1 MTTVIQERCTG
12 CGSCIGVCP
21 TDAIRLVGSCAS
33 IDRSLCHN
41 CGACERTCPAGAISS
56 VSLPV
61 PSIQGQVVL
70 PAAKSSAVVKVASAS
85 SWRQR
90 LLPVLASAAAFA
102 GRELLPLALEALT
115 TRARNDQ
122 GPAGL
127 AQPAAMLTRGGGQ
140 RHRWRLHGRRN

>member
-1 MTTVIQERCTG
+1 MTTVIQEKCSG

-21 TDAIRLVGSCAS
+21 TDAIRLVGGCAS
-33 IDRSLCHN
+33 IDQSLCHD
-41 CGACERTCPAGAISS
+41 CGACECVCPAGAIR
-56 VSLPV
+56 VIPLPAPV
-61 PSIQGQVVL
+61 TQGQDVL

-90 LLPVLASAAAFA
+90 LLPVLASAVAFA

-127 AQPAAMLTRGGGQ
+127 AQPVAMLTRGGGQ

>member
-1 MTTVIQERCTG
+1 MTTVIQEKCSG

-33 IDRSLCHN
+33 IDQSLCHD
-41 CGACERTCPAGAISS
+41 CGACECVCPAGAIR
-56 VSLPV
+56 VIPLPAPV
-61 PSIQGQVVL
+61 IQGQAVL
-70 PAAKSSAVVKVASAS
+70 PAKSSAVVKVASAS

-90 LLPVLASAAAFA
+90 LLPVLASAAACA